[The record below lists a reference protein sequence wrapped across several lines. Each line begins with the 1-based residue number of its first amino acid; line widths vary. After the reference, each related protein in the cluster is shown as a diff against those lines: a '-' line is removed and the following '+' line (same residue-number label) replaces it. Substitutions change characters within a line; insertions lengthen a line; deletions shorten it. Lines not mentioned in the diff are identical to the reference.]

1 MEYKKNKKK
10 FNLLDQQKIAVH
22 LQDRKRKYEADKND
36 PAINKSVWNEKRRK
50 WVNPFNQ
57 TGYIQPSVR
66 ELFIDLRNEKC
77 DNVQFKSATKFV
89 VRCLQKLETGEFDIE
104 GNCSSKKFRI
114 MGAGPPKKALEVRSA
129 LFDYFIDIRSVLKGY
144 LVYIFKL

>member
-10 FNLLDQQKIAVH
+10 FNLLDQQKIAVQ

-57 TGYIQPSVR
+57 TGYI
-66 ELFIDLRNEKC
+66 
-77 DNVQFKSATKFV
+77 
-89 VRCLQKLETGEFDIE
+89 
-104 GNCSSKKFRI
+104 
-114 MGAGPPKKALEVRSA
+114 
-129 LFDYFIDIRSVLKGY
+129 
-144 LVYIFKL
+144 